1 MPKRPYYKIAAIIL
15 VAFAIITVKLAFIM
29 LSDSNEL
36 SKQAFAEKTRCVDYY
51 QYCRGDIVDCNNR
64 QLTNVVENCLLVF
77 PTAFDDAGKLA
88 KELSG
93 ILSLPKKQIE
103 NRLVAGQN
111 GSLEPFVLK
120 TGLSEQQKQLVEAAN
135 INGVFVVSLASRYS
149 AYKYACHLIG
159 IVQQNEKGDYTGVS
173 GLELQYNKYLDDRS
187 SPQIAAYIDVYGNV
201 SSNSLIYIDD
211 NTNESNKLC
220 LTIDMDY
227 QQIVE
232 RAMANYSGACV
243 VMDVANGDV
252 LAAASSPQFDA
263 YGWDTSAEEEV
274 YINKAL
280 ALYPP
285 ASTFKILV
293 ALSAVEEG
301 VSLDDNFVC
310 TGSITLENGHIVHC
324 QNEKGHGNI
333 NIAQALAKSCN
344 CYFVQLGIKLGGDT
358 IRKYADLC
366 GLDQQYLGGYELP
379 KQTHFDFNSKVEGDV
394 ANVCLGEKGVR
405 LSPLMVAQ
413 LVAVVANGGNH
424 VYPRLVKG
432 VYDSQ
437 GQTLLAINSITPQRV
452 FSEKTA
458 SKVADMMALTV
469 EQGTAYHLKDA
480 LISCGG
486 KTGTSEDAGVWF
498 AGFAPLDNPRWA
510 IAVYIENASAGGV
523 EGAEVFHQAIDDLA
537 VLEGMV
543 S

>member
-1 MPKRPYYKIAAIIL
+1 MPKRPYYKIAAITL
-15 VAFAIITVKLAFIM
+15 LAFAVIAVKLAFIM
-29 LSDSNEL
+29 LSDSSEL
-36 SKQAFAEKTRCVDYY
+36 SAQAFSQKTRTVDYY
-51 QYCRGDIVDCNNR
+51 QYCRGDIVDRNDR

-77 PTAFDDAGKLA
+77 PTAYDEAGPLA
-88 KELSG
+88 KELSE
-93 ILSLPKKQIE
+93 ILSLSERQIE
-103 NRLVAGQN
+103 TKLVAEQN

-120 TGLSEQQKQLVEAAN
+120 TGLSEHQKQLVEAAD

-149 AYKYACHLIG
+149 AYKYVCHLIG
-159 IVQQNEKGDYTGVS
+159 MVQQNERGDYAGIS
-173 GLELQYNKYLDDRS
+173 GLELQYDQYLDSRS

-201 SSNSLIYIDD
+201 SGNSLIFVDD
-211 NTNESNKLC
+211 RTKKSNTLC

-232 RAMANYSGACV
+232 RALADYSGACV
-243 VMDVANGDV
+243 VMDVTNGDV

-263 YGWDTSAEEEV
+263 YGWDTTPEEEV
-274 YINKAL
+274 YVNKAL

-285 ASTFKILV
+285 ASTFKLLLAMI
-293 ALSAVEEG
+293 AIEEG
-301 VSLDDNFVC
+301 ISLGDNFVC
-310 TGSITLENGHIVHC
+310 TNSITLENGHIVHC

-333 NIAQALAKSCN
+333 NMAEALAQSCN
-344 CYFVQLGIKLGGDT
+344 CYFVQLGQKIGGETIK
-358 IRKYADLC
+358 KYASLS
-366 GLDQQYLGGYELP
+366 GLDQQYLGGYQLT
-379 KQTHFDFNSKVEGDV
+379 KQTHIDFNSNVVGDV

-413 LVAVVANGGNH
+413 LVSVVANGGNH

-437 GQTLLAINSITPQRV
+437 EQTVMAVNAITPQRV
-452 FSEKTA
+452 FSDETA
-458 SKVADMMALTV
+458 ASVADMMALTV
-469 EQGTAYHLKDA
+469 EQGTAYHVKDA

-498 AGFAPLDNPRWA
+498 AGFAPLENPRWA
-510 IAVYIENASAGGV
+510 IAVYIEDASAGGV
-523 EGAEVFHQAIDDLA
+523 EGADVFRQVIDDLA

-543 S
+543 